1 MNHEQYQELLSL
13 HALDA
18 LDASEA
24 RALAAHLETCAE
36 CRAELAELKETAGLL
51 AYAAP
56 TAQPGPALRA
66 RILESIHNEKT
77 DSVPAAKTGARVVD
91 LPPRLQN
98 QAWPTFLRMAAAIA
112 MIALLIGVVVLWR
125 RDARLQREVA
135 ALSRQL
141 NAQQRELARD
151 REAAARQ
158 RDAIA
163 MLTSP
168 NMKRMELAGTQTAQN
183 AHGAFVLD
191 PKTGHAMLLTSGL
204 PATPPEMAY
213 ELWFIADG
221 KKMPGKVFTVDAAG
235 HAMISDQVPMEA
247 RERGVFAITLE
258 PKAGVTSPTGP
269 IYLIS
274 NASL

>member
-1 MNHEQYQELLSL
+1 MNHQEYQDQLAM

-24 RALAAHLETCAE
+24 QVIEAHLETCAE
-36 CRAELAELKETAGLL
+36 CRAELIELKEAAGLL

-56 TAQPGPALRA
+56 TATPSVELRE
-66 RILESIHNEKT
+66 RILTNIHGQK
-77 DSVPAAKTGARVVD
+77 PAAVSSVQASARVVD
-91 LPPRLQN
+91 LPPQRQN
-98 QAWPTFLRMAAAIA
+98 KVWPTLLRMAAAIA

-141 NAQQRELARD
+141 NVQQRELARD
-151 REAAARQ
+151 RETLARE
-158 RDAIA
+158 REALA

-183 AHGAFVLD
+183 ARGSFVLD
-191 PKTGHAMLLTSGL
+191 PKTGHGMLLTSGL

-221 KKMPGKVFTVDAAG
+221 KKMPGKVFTVDSAG
-235 HAMISDQVPMEA
+235 HAMISDQVPLEA

-258 PKAGVTSPTGP
+258 PKAGVNSPTGA